1 MIFTRFS
8 KYLFLFILLY
18 SQVVS
23 AQYFFFGRNKVH
35 YEDFDWKVMRTDHF
49 DIFYYGEMQN
59 IAEIG
64 AYYAEQI
71 YDELKVE
78 MNNVVTRRVP
88 LIFYNTS
95 LEFQQTNT
103 TPGLLPEG
111 VGGFFEFLKGRVVLP
126 STGSLKDFKHV
137 IRHELVH
144 VFMTN
149 KVYRV
154 LRDHKLPTNRMPP
167 LWFGEGLAEYL
178 STDMDS

>member
-1 MIFTRFS
+1 
-8 KYLFLFILLY
+8 
-18 SQVVS
+18 
-23 AQYFFFGRNKVH
+23 
-35 YEDFDWKVMRTDHF
+35 MRTDHF

-111 VGGFFEFLKGRVVLP
+111 VGGFFEFMKGRVVLP

-167 LWFGEGLAEYL
+167 LWFVEGLAEYL
-178 STDMDS
+178 STDIDSQAEMVMRDAVINNYLVGIQDIFRIFGSFSNV